1 VKVAHVTTSA
11 MSLRYLLLN
20 QLGALRERGYAVTG
34 VSSPGEDVATLEA
47 SGIAHRP
54 VAMTRRF
61 TPIRDLRAL
70 VALLGTMR
78 REGFTIVHAH
88 NPKPGLLAQ
97 LAARLAGV
105 PVVVNTLHGFY
116 FHDGMGP
123 WARRFYVTLER
134 VAALCSDVIL
144 SQNEED
150 VTTALREGIVKPHRI
165 KLLGNGIDLRRF
177 DPARLP
183 RDTRRLVRASLG
195 IAEDAPVVGF
205 VGRLVAEKGVPEL
218 LRAARL
224 VREWVPDTVFLLV
237 GGSDEEK
244 PGNLSP
250 DAARAAGVADAC
262 VFTGVRHDLPEL
274 YRAMDVFALPS
285 HREGF
290 PRAAMEAAAMG
301 LPCVVSD
308 VRGCRQVVA
317 QGENGLLVPARDEGA
332 LAKAL
337 AELLLAPSLARLLGT
352 EGQRRAQRDFDER
365 KVFATVLAEYE
376 RLLREK
382 GLPVPPPVYVEP
394 EVGAAAANDLG
405 QSPLVADLAAAVAGR
420 RRIRG

>member
-1 VKVAHVTTSA
+1 
-11 MSLRYLLLN
+11 M
-20 QLGALRERGYAVTG
+20 
-34 VSSPGEDVATLEA
+34 
-47 SGIAHRP
+47 
-54 VAMTRRF
+54 
-61 TPIRDLRAL
+61 
-70 VALLGTMR
+70 
-78 REGFTIVHAH
+78 
-88 NPKPGLLAQ
+88 
-97 LAARLAGV
+97 
-105 PVVVNTLHGFY
+105 
-116 FHDGMGP
+116 
-123 WARRFYVTLER
+123 
-134 VAALCSDVIL
+134 
-144 SQNEED
+144 
-150 VTTALREGIVKPHRI
+150 KPHRI

-224 VREWVPDTVFLLV
+224 VRERVPDTVFLLV

-301 LPCVVSD
+301 LPCVVTD

-317 QGENGLLVPARDEGA
+317 QGENGLLVPARDESA

-337 AELLLAPSLARLLGT
+337 AELLLAPSLARLMGT
-352 EGQRRAQRDFDER
+352 EGRRRALRDFDER

-382 GLPVPPPVYVEP
+382 GLPVPTPVHVEP
-394 EVGAAAANDLG
+394 EVGAAAASDLG
-405 QSPLVADLAAAVAGR
+405 QSPVVADLGGGGWPPEGSRMSPLAMRRDRTRLQDRPRSCRRGAGAPPVCTPPGRPRSPGAAPHGPPRPLPPAPARSR
-420 RRIRG
+420 RRRVRDLEAADHARRDPRPTPNASRPWGGGYGPPASTSCPSSSTCSAAR